1 MDRKTKEYVIQKLK
15 WPIGY
20 FDYVGNYFVL
30 FMPLL
35 LIYAGIT
42 NYERDNDGP
51 FLISVGMIFLI
62 YIVFR
67 IESERRFKELIIT
80 KDLSTNEIGK
90 LLQRNKWI
98 LTDQGDGTLSF
109 YTNSSLFSDGQKVTI
124 IKVAKEKI
132 LINTLP
138 AGRAPFTFFKEKLN
152 YEEIKKILQV

>member
-1 MDRKTKEYVIQKLK
+1 MK

-109 YTNSSLFSDGQKVTI
+109 YTNSSLFSDDQKVTI

-138 AGRAPFTFFKEKLN
+138 AGRDPFTFFKEKLN
-152 YEEIKKILQV
+152 YT